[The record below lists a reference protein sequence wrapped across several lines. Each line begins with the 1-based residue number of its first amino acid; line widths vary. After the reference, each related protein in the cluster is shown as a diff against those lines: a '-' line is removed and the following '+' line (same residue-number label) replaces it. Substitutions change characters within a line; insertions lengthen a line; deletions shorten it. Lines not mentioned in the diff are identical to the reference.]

1 MAGVSVPYKTGYQDP
16 LQGYADAA
24 RARAKKQAD
33 EDAAAANARTNEAL
47 RQSQAAVS
55 GNNAR
60 YTVDANGKASYTEGT
75 NPSAM
80 SALQNLW
87 GSYGSSAATGTSPSG
102 AFPTVSYGGGS
113 VSGGSPSPS
122 QVSWNYTP
130 SGGSTSTPQVAAY
143 NPSNASA
150 TNIAPIANI
159 NTDEAQAAAF
169 ARAKDQAGLVA
180 RGALTG
186 LSGAMAGRGTVGS
199 GVEGR
204 GQQSIINAGQQ
215 NLGDVV
221 RQQAMTK
228 ADLAQQ
234 TAEANYS
241 GGIAQR
247 GQDLS
252 NLQSQNQNVLAARGQ
267 DISQRGQDINQLSD
281 QQARDLAIAQTGYQ
295 GGISQRGQDLSQ
307 QEALAALQAQQ
318 AATQYQGG
326 ISQRGQDIQNSQFG
340 QDLEMRKKQQQYAML
355 QGLMGAGGSY

>member
-1 MAGVSVPYKTGYQDP
+1 MNKYE
-16 LQGYADAA
+16 DAA

-60 YTVDANGKASYTEGT
+60 YTVDANGRSSYTEGA
-75 NPSAM
+75 NPGAM

-102 AFPTVSYGGGS
+102 SFPTVSYGGGS
-113 VSGGSPSPS
+113 ANSGGASPS

-130 SGGSTSTPQVAAY
+130 TAAAATPQVAAY
-143 NPSNASA
+143 DPSTNASA
-150 TNIAPIANI
+150 ANIKPIADI

-169 ARAKDQAGLVA
+169 GRAKDQAGLVA
-180 RGALTG
+180 RSALTG

-318 AATQYQGG
+318 ASTQYQGG

-340 QDLEMRKKQQQYAML
+340 QDLDLRKKQQQYAML

>member
-1 MAGVSVPYKTGYQDP
+1 
-16 LQGYADAA
+16 
-24 RARAKKQAD
+24 
-33 EDAAAANARTNEAL
+33 
-47 RQSQAAVS
+47 
-55 GNNAR
+55 
-60 YTVDANGKASYTEGT
+60 
-75 NPSAM
+75 
-80 SALQNLW
+80 
-87 GSYGSSAATGTSPSG
+87 
-102 AFPTVSYGGGS
+102 
-113 VSGGSPSPS
+113 
-122 QVSWNYTP
+122 
-130 SGGSTSTPQVAAY
+130 VAAY
-143 NPSNASA
+143 DPSTNASA
-150 TNIAPIANI
+150 ANIAPIADI

-169 ARAKDQAGLVA
+169 AKAKDQAGLVA

-215 NLGDVV
+215 QLGDVV

-252 NLQSQNQNVLAARGQ
+252 NLQAGNQNALTARGQ
-267 DISQRGQDINQLSD
+267 DISQRGQDLNQLSD
-281 QQARDLAIAQTGYQ
+281 QQARDLATEQTGYQ
-295 GGISQRGQDLSQ
+295 GGITQRGQDMSQ

-326 ISQRGQDIQNSQFG
+326 ISQRGQDMSQQEALAALQAQQASTQYQGGISQRGQDIQNSQFG
-340 QDLEMRKKQQQYAML
+340 QDLDLKKKQQQYAML